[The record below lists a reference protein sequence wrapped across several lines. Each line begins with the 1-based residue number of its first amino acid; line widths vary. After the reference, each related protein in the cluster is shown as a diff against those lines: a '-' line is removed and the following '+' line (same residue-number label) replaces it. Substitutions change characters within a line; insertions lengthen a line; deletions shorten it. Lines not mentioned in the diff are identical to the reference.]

1 MDLSI
6 NRLKVL
12 GDEELQRLDLKITE
26 YRNSN
31 QHSILDKSINE
42 IKTQISDLSSIC
54 KDIQT
59 ELNSKTATFNQLQNS
74 LKEHQQKY
82 ELLNE
87 QILNYEQSIINN
99 EKLKTEFELKF
110 ETMNETISRLKIEE
124 QTSKEKVSQLSI
136 KLEQRNIQFKSEK
149 EQIDNQIKLFE
160 LKIKELMQS
169 SLTSHNN
176 FIANI
181 KSIELKQE
189 VNDVQAIFDNIK
201 FDLLTN
207 LSRNIM
213 NYSKDNNLKC
223 YVVKYIQE
231 ENRGMTITKI
241 FYKKIVELNVSRN
254 DPHSNIFLHSDIL
267 KCKGP
272 FYNFKCNLCKYTNK
286 ITNIECQQTQTSEF
300 NICSNS
306 KAVNVPKNYQ
316 EQKNKKEEFVKV
328 WNEKYF
334 NWFEN
339 NYDKILEN
347 IIIHPELLILIKKLN
362 YQDFYNLFTSYEP
375 FNINYIDSYQ
385 FISLVAFIATN
396 GYNEKY
402 MKLIELE

>member
-176 FIANI
+176 FIEKI

-189 VNDVQAIFDNIK
+189 INDVQAIFDNIK

-213 NYSKDNNLKC
+213 NYTKEYGFK
-223 YVVKYIQE
+223 YFVKYKTQ
-231 ENRGMTITKI
+231 NPKYTRGFKLHVLIIEIKT
-241 FYKKIVELNVSRN
+241 
-254 DPHSNIFLHSDIL
+254 DFLGFNNFWFHKNIL
-267 KCKGP
+267 KCKGDMN
-272 FYNFKCNLCKYTNK
+272 FGSCKLCNYNGFKLDERYMYENHTMYANYTIDQKKNLKDNH
-286 ITNIECQQTQTSEF
+286 
-300 NICSNS
+300 
-306 KAVNVPKNYQ
+306 
-316 EQKNKKEEFVKV
+316 
-328 WNEKYF
+328 NEASLK
-334 NWFEN
+334 WFEH
-339 NYDKILEN
+339 NYDRILEN

-375 FNINYIDSYQ
+375 FNINYIDSHQ
-385 FISLVAFIATN
+385 FISFVAFIATN